1 MAWSYDITDLN
12 TTTAAGRLNSVRLLI
27 GDTDTLDQQLQNEEI
42 VFGLALKNNDIYYS
56 GAWSA
61 KAIAATYARR
71 VSTEVSGALKAE
83 YSDLAAQYDTLADK
97 LDYQGKTSGASI
109 GFIAGGLTVADTKS
123 VRANT
128 NRVKPAF
135 RMHQFKNPPD
145 YSED

>member
-1 MAWSYDITDLN
+1 MAWTYDNTNLA
-12 TTTAAGRLNSVRLLI
+12 TTTVSGRINAVRLLV

-42 VFGLALKNNDIYYS
+42 QFGLALNNNDIYYT

-61 KAIAATYARR
+61 KAIAATYSRR

-109 GFIAGGLTVADTKS
+109 GFIAGGLTVSDIKS
-123 VRANT
+123 VRSNL

-135 RMHQFKNPPD
+135 RMHQFKNLPD